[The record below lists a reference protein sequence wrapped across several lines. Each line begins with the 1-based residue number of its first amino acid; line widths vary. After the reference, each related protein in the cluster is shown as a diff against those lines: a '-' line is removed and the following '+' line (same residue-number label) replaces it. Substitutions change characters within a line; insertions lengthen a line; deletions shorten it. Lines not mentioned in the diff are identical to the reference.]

1 MLKPLLTEEQAA
13 AQFENAI
20 AILRDLDAPFTAEM
34 VYGLSDLAGE
44 RLQTFRD
51 VWDTLPVE
59 RRRKLIA
66 RLVETG
72 ETNFDLDFSPIIN
85 AAIKDADPDV
95 RKSAMEGVIEDS
107 PHRVV
112 EDLMVAVQDDPLSEV
127 RAAAAKALVP
137 FVLKGELGKLPA
149 ALNLRLQD
157 TLWALYNNL
166 NEDLDVRR
174 RALEGLGNCGRDG
187 VIELIREAYYA
198 DDLPMRISALF
209 AMGRSCDDVWTPI
222 IIDEL
227 GSEYAE
233 MRYEATRAAGE
244 LELRP
249 ALPKLV
255 DLAYEGDREIQ
266 EMAIWAIGEIGGKEA
281 RGVLENLASL
291 ADETGD
297 DELTN
302 VIAEAQGAATLVGDD
317 ILPLFDF
324 GDLDG
329 ELDDDHMHILSL
341 DDLDEDDDDED
352 DDDEDDDDD
361 FNENDLSDLDED
373 EILELLL
380 DEDDDDDDDFD
391 DYDDD

>member
-1 MLKPLLTEEQAA
+1 MLKSLLTEEQAT
-13 AQFENAI
+13 AQFEHAI
-20 AILRDLDAPFTAEM
+20 AVLRDVDAAFTAEM
-34 VYGLSDLAGE
+34 IYGLSDLAGQ

-51 VWDTLPVE
+51 VWDALPVE

-85 AAIKDADPDV
+85 AAIKDADPEV

-112 EDLMVAVQDDPLSEV
+112 EDLMKAVQDDPLSEV

-174 RALEGLGNCGRDG
+174 RALEGLGNCGREG

-198 DDLPMRISALF
+198 DDLPMRVSALF

-222 IIDEL
+222 IIEEL
-227 GSEYAE
+227 GSEQPE

-281 RGVLENLASL
+281 RSVLENLASL

-297 DELTN
+297 EELTN
-302 VIAEAQGAATLVGDD
+302 VIAEAQGAATLAGDD
-317 ILPLFDF
+317 VLPLFDF

-329 ELDDDHMHILSL
+329 DLDDERMHVLSL
-341 DDLDEDDDDED
+341 DELEDEDDED
-352 DDDEDDDDD
+352 DEI
-361 FNENDLSDLDED
+361 SDLDED
-373 EILELLL
+373 EILHMLL
-380 DEDDDDDDDFD
+380 DEDDDDDDDD
-391 DYDDD
+391 